1 MTTNQFCI
9 VEKLTSSVY
18 GVHNPPRDWAD
29 IAFLIPHEA
38 IRHELTAM
46 CRSIDQLVLG
56 SETAALNTTDNGT
69 QKTVCEGWQ
78 AVYFCEWFTGPFTD
92 LVSEHHDNEE
102 FIYFPWLK
110 TRADLTQWN
119 AAKLSHGH
127 EDLVESM
134 IRAGDLCYRIIAKK
148 GEKCA
153 IELSELKIQ
162 LRELEEVT
170 NGTYCKALNLVFTVC
185 TSVAVSFLYSCHVE
199 SHD

>member
-1 MTTNQFCI
+1 MAANRLCV
-9 VEKLTSSVY
+9 VEKLTSTVY

-38 IRHELTAM
+38 LRHELTAM

-56 SETAALNTTDNGT
+56 SETAAANATEKRETH
-69 QKTVCEGWQ
+69 KTVYEGWQ

-92 LVSEHHDNEE
+92 LIHEHHDNEE
-102 FIYFPWLK
+102 IIYFPWLK

-127 EDLVESM
+127 EDLIEKM
-134 IRAGDLCYRIIAKK
+134 TRAGDLCNCIIAKK

-153 IELSELKIQ
+153 NELSELKIQ
-162 LRELEEVT
+162 LHDLEEFM
-170 NGTYCKALNLVFTVC
+170 NGTY
-185 TSVAVSFLYSCHVE
+185 
-199 SHD
+199 